1 MHKCNVSESLT
12 DWEKETEKLQVL
24 GPHERYLAGI
34 SGIISSSPNLIFE
47 EFPIERTKGGWR
59 KGHLAQISFK
69 EELKFL
75 LAMKPNHRNFPADIK
90 NVKKKGS
97 SCN

>member
-1 MHKCNVSESLT
+1 MRDIEPNFF
-12 DWEKETEKLQVL
+12 
-24 GPHERYLAGI
+24 
-34 SGIISSSPNLIFE
+34 GIISNSPDLIFE
-47 EFPIERTKGGWR
+47 VFPIERTKGDWR

-75 LAMKPNHRNFPADIK
+75 LAMKPNHRNFPAEIK

-97 SCN
+97 SCNIREKPQNKW